1 VSAKPTFID
10 RVEFDLNCGCWLWA
24 YGGRTSDGYGTVQ
37 HEKKTLLAHRV
48 SWMLHRGEIP
58 HGHSVCHRC
67 DTPACVNPDHLF
79 TASHADNM
87 ADMRAKGRADRKH
100 GARNGRAKLS
110 NDQAMEML
118 TLSRMGLFS
127 KRQIARSYGVADSTV
142 ARVIN
147 GETFSH
153 LIHSRALIEASHANV

>member
-1 VSAKPTFID
+1 MTPEQFLA
-10 RVEFDLNCGCWLWA
+10 RVEPDANSGCWLWA
-24 YGGRTSDGYGTVQ
+24 CGLTSDGYGTAQ
-37 HEKKTLLAHRV
+37 HTKKTLLAHRV
-48 SWMLHRGEIP
+48 SWMLHHGEIP
-58 HGHSVCHRC
+58 AGHSVCHKC
-67 DTPACVNPDHLF
+67 DTPACVNPAHLF
-79 TASHADNM
+79 TATQAENM

-110 NDQAMEML
+110 NDQAMEIL
-118 TLSRMGLFS
+118 TLSKMGLFS
-127 KRQIARSYGVADSTV
+127 KSEIARSYGVAPSSV

>member
-1 VSAKPTFID
+1 MTPEQFLA
-10 RVEFDLNCGCWLWA
+10 RVEPDANSGCWLWA
-24 YGGRTSDGYGTVQ
+24 YGATSDGYGTAQ
-37 HEKKTLLAHRV
+37 HGKKTLLAHRV
-48 SWMLHRGEIP
+48 SWMLHHGEIP
-58 HGHSVCHRC
+58 AGHSVCHKC
-67 DTPACVNPDHLF
+67 DTPACVNPAHLF
-79 TASHADNM
+79 TATQAENM

-110 NDQAMEML
+110 NDQAMEIL
-118 TLSRMGLFS
+118 TLSKMGLFS
-127 KRQIARSYGVADSTV
+127 KSEIARSYGVAPSSV